1 LPLEV
6 KIHPV
11 EAGDLYL
18 MCSDGLTDM
27 VDDAS
32 MASLMSTSTEL
43 TQRAS
48 ALIQLANAKGGRD
61 NVTVMLIHALD
72 GPAAQDLGRPQLST

>member
-1 LPLEV
+1 
-6 KIHPV
+6 
-11 EAGDLYL
+11 

-32 MASLMSTSTEL
+32 MASLMSDTTEL
-43 TQRAS
+43 AQRAS
-48 ALIQLANAKGGRD
+48 ALVQLANAKGGRD

-72 GPAAQDLGRPQLST
+72 EPAAQGLGRPQLST